1 MVDSNKWEDDRRK
14 CLIVGLIVAAI
25 VTAILIWI
33 LALMGVPV
41 WLLVILGVVIAV
53 GLFYLVSNY
62 CQDRAEA
69 AADASARE
77 VAERAA
83 AERAAAE
90 ERATREAA
98 EAAEARRRRADAE
111 AREAAERAAAERA
124 AAEERATREAAEA
137 AEAQR
142 RRADAEAREATER
155 AAAER
160 VSAEQTAVETAR
172 TGPAAGNTAANELDR
187 DGDGVIEGIH
197 EGTRPAAL
205 AAPRGRMADDLK
217 KIKGIGAKLEQL
229 CNQLGFYHFDQIAAW
244 TLNEVAWVD
253 SNLLTF
259 KGRVTRD
266 NWVEQARVLA
276 SGGET

>member
-69 AADASARE
+69 AADAAARE

-83 AERAAAE
+83 V
-90 ERATREAA
+90 
-98 EAAEARRRRADAE
+98 
-111 AREAAERAAAERA
+111 ERA

-187 DGDGVIEGIH
+187 DGDSVIEGIH